1 MSDLN
6 QNPDLGGDSTPS
18 TSASSKTVEQLA
30 ALTDSDFTADDLLLV
45 WDASTGATTKAS
57 IETISSISGTKGG
70 FTFTGGFAKRG
81 DPIRVTKNN
90 INKWIPLD
98 FDLTVQQT
106 ADAPYW
112 PGAAPSNGIDLFGG
126 TALPHGVTRM
136 VDFSQSWDTSGDAD
150 VSDADLGT
158 NGTRTGTLRFD
169 ELDTGTTNLFRMDL
183 NIIPQIANTTVEV
196 GLWFQPKQTL
206 DGANDGGAFPLP
218 GSPLFFGTGTVG
230 REFLSRPTSTMY
242 IASSSDQFA
251 YAVPVIKSDNPVI
264 IEPLSMLLQN
274 LR

>member
-1 MSDLN
+1 MPN
-6 QNPDLGGDSTPS
+6 
-18 TSASSKTVEQLA
+18 KTVAQLGDISNFDEQ
-30 ALTDSDFTADDLLLV
+30 DLLMV
-45 WDASTGATTKAS
+45 FDQETGATTKAPIS
-57 IETISSISGTKGG
+57 TIATVSGTKGG
-70 FTFTGGFAKRG
+70 FTLTGGFAKRG
-81 DPIRVTKNN
+81 TPIRVTEDN

-98 FDLTVQQT
+98 FGLTAQQT
-106 ADAPYW
+106 IDAPWW
-112 PGAAPSNGIDLFGG
+112 PGAEPSNGIDLFGG

-136 VDFSQSWDTSGDAD
+136 VDFAQTWDTSGDAD

-169 ELDTGTTNLFRMDL
+169 ELETGTTNLFRMDM
-183 NIIPQIANTTVEV
+183 NITPQIANTTVEV
-196 GLWFQPKQTL
+196 GLWFQPKTSL

-251 YAVPVIKSDNPVI
+251 YAVPVIKSDNPII